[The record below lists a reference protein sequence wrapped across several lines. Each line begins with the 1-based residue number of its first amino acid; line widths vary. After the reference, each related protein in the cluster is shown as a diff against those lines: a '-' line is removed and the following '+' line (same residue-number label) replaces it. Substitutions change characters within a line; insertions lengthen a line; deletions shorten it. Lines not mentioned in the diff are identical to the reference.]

1 MLQHNKVM
9 DIRSKPTF
17 VPHGHHL
24 FFAILPVSL
33 FACWLAFLLLSHA
46 MLAISIL
53 LVRLATLC
61 FYPCIFLPLLV
72 CWFSCLCLCMYTH
85 GVRTQG
91 VRALFPMRKQKRH
104 GCKHVDI
111 SRAAIVSRFR
121 SLAFSPLVIYF
132 FKNPLPSSSL
142 SPFDG
147 LYQVY
152 HAVYHSSSSLEYGDL
167 CLFSYTYILGHAL
180 GMLAFTFLLCVLALC
195 MMQVYIYLLAPFRC
209 DCHDPCHLRL
219 AMPNFYHESKV
230 TSSRI
235 FTVEIW
241 HFAQM
246 PYESI
251 DEDHTLSKAKTSK
264 SPCIQSPESQCQNH
278 IFTVNL

>member
-1 MLQHNKVM
+1 M
-9 DIRSKPTF
+9 
-17 VPHGHHL
+17 
-24 FFAILPVSL
+24 
-33 FACWLAFLLLSHA
+33 
-46 MLAISIL
+46 
-53 LVRLATLC
+53 
-61 FYPCIFLPLLV
+61 
-72 CWFSCLCLCMYTH
+72 
-85 GVRTQG
+85 
-91 VRALFPMRKQKRH
+91 
-104 GCKHVDI
+104 
-111 SRAAIVSRFR
+111 
-121 SLAFSPLVIYF
+121 
-132 FKNPLPSSSL
+132 
-142 SPFDG
+142 
-147 LYQVY
+147 
-152 HAVYHSSSSLEYGDL
+152 YHSSSSLEYGDP

-278 IFTVNL
+278 IFTVNLWKLRFYQNKWLSLDTSCGASNTFSTHNQTLEPKNQDFFAIQIGLRKMTFFLGLVIKSTRYRWPITP